1 MPSPKPSKPSSSSL
15 LPNAKG
21 TASPLSKGTEPVARG
36 VSGFHSQ
43 EALLNPRQATATA
56 SSPQTPAPLL
66 APQPISPQLPAFPIM
81 MVTPPPGR
89 LSTSPHLQ
97 ALLQD
102 KQQFV
107 QQLSIEN
114 RGRTPFLHV
123 TPLSSPAL
131 LNVPPPTGVFSLKA
145 RPAQLH
151 SLSHGINLASLEWV
165 PKEPANALTNYLCAV
180 PSPGAGE
187 ARARFPA
194 TRCHSPGDAS
204 APRPAFKKESAAPS
218 SPHGSHPLLAN
229 GACRWPGCEKV
240 FEESKEFLKHFHTDH
255 RMDEKGRA
263 QCLVQK
269 EVVQSLEQQLVL
281 EKEKLSA
288 MQAHLTGKLS
298 LPKLPSS
305 ISAEKPNGC
314 LPGTLNPSL
323 APAWPTSK
331 ETPDSLFAMRRHLWS
346 SHGVSM
352 CPDILHNMEYFKFNN
367 MRPPFTYATLIR
379 WAILEAPEKQRTL
392 NEIYHWFTRM
402 FAYFRNQPATW
413 KNAIRHNLS
422 LHKCFVRVENEKGA
436 VWTVDE
442 VEYRRKRSQRPS
454 RDHDV
459 KRLLPYAQLAL
470 AESWLPL
477 PLASS

>member
-1 MPSPKPSKPSSSSL
+1 S
-15 LPNAKG
+15 
-21 TASPLSKGTEPVARG
+21 ASPA
-36 VSGFHSQ
+36 
-43 EALLNPRQATATA
+43 QAVIRIRDSA
-56 SSPQTPAPLL
+56 L
-66 APQPISPQLPAFPIM
+66 APHPVSPQLPAFPIM

-123 TPLSSPAL
+123 TPLSSPSL

-145 RPAQLH
+145 RPAQLYPGYC
-151 SLSHGINLASLEWV
+151 SVSTENLLSPLL
-165 PKEPANALTNYLCAV
+165 P
-180 PSPGAGE
+180 
-187 ARARFPA
+187 
-194 TRCHSPGDAS
+194 
-204 APRPAFKKESAAPS
+204 SAAPS
-218 SPHGSHPLLAN
+218 SPDGSHPLLAN

-305 ISAEKPNGC
+305 ISTEKPNGC
-314 LPGTLNPSL
+314 LPGTLSPSL
-323 APAWPTSK
+323 ATAWPSSK
-331 ETPDSLFAMRRHLWS
+331 ESPDSLFAMRRHLWS

-454 RDHDV
+454 RYRHQ
-459 KRLLPYAQLAL
+459 P
-470 AESWLPL
+470 
-477 PLASS
+477 